1 MRIPTC
7 PECYKQGLLVSGK
20 EVYSHRPD
28 LYKKWFYVCKKHD
41 TRVGCHS
48 NTKEPLSSK
57 MAGGQLRLLRS
68 QTHGMLD
75 PLWRNGHF
83 PSRGVAYSWL
93 AKEME
98 ISTEACHVSMFDQNE
113 CLKAISILNSYCG
126 ELQAEAHEELQKDKW
141 KSKNSIFNKVK
152 QNET

>member
-1 MRIPTC
+1 MRLPTC
-7 PECYKQGLLVSGK
+7 PECYNQGLLVSGK
-20 EVYSHRPD
+20 EVYPHRPD

-83 PSRGVAYSWL
+83 TSRGVAYSWL
-93 AKEME
+93 AREMK
-98 ISTEACHVSMFDQNE
+98 ISLTKTNV
-113 CLKAISILNSYCG
+113 LKLFQYCT
-126 ELQAEAHEELQKDKW
+126 HIVVNYKPKRM
-141 KSKNSIFNKVK
+141 KNCKKTNGNPKI
-152 QNET
+152 QYLIR